1 MNIKQ
6 KNFRTRVRQRELSER
21 KNIFA
26 RLPVVYALS
35 RKQGQHL
42 LSRAAEIS
50 IVEWRTLWDL
60 IETGPLTIKE
70 LAEIQCTDH
79 SLLSR
84 ALPRMQKKGLV
95 QIRKNP
101 DDGREMLVS
110 ISQKGMTAYNSAA
123 PTMQRRR
130 EELCRWFAPSE
141 LEQFIKFLDRL
152 EEFLSRPVEDLAKNE
167 LNE

>member
-84 ALPRMQKKGLV
+84 ALPGMQKKGLV

-130 EELCRWFAPSE
+130 EELCRWFAPDE

-152 EEFLSRPVEDLAKNE
+152 EEFLSCPVEDLAKNE